1 MEKISFPFMSW
12 RDELSA
18 AEVASI
24 DNDFILLDRPVVS
37 HVIHYPFKVD
47 VTTAII
53 CLKGRMKGAINMQPY
68 DAQGPCLFVILSG
81 QIMQYESFSDDFSGL
96 FIIMSSRFLNE
107 LMMSAQE
114 RLPLNLSIQDTPC
127 VSLTEREIGAMVSY
141 FNMLKEALVVKE
153 NPYRMEI
160 AKHLT
165 KAFFYGAGYHIH
177 RLAENKEDQSKQEV
191 LVEKFLSL
199 VQTHYKEQ
207 RGLEFYADKLCL
219 TPKHVSKV
227 IKETSGTSANDW
239 IDSHVILEA
248 KALLKSTNMTV
259 QQISDELNF
268 PSQSFFGKYFKRHT
282 GLAPKDYRKG

>member
-1 MEKISFPFMSW
+1 MEKIAFPFMSW
-12 RDELSA
+12 RHELNA

-24 DNDFILLDRPVVS
+24 DNDFILLERPVIS
-37 HVIHYPFKVD
+37 QVIHYPFKVD
-47 VTTAII
+47 VTIAIF
-53 CLKGRMKGAINMQPY
+53 CLKGQMKGSINMQPY
-68 DAQGPCLFVILSG
+68 DAQGPCLFVILSD

-114 RLPLNLSIQDTPC
+114 RLPLSLSIQHTPC
-127 VSLTEREIGAMVSY
+127 IPLTEREIGAMVSY
-141 FNMLKEALVVKE
+141 FNMLKDALVVKE

-177 RLAENKEDQSKQEV
+177 RLAENKQDKSKQEV

-227 IKETSGTSANDW
+227 IKETSGKSANDW
-239 IDSHVILEA
+239 IDDHVILEA

-259 QQISDELNF
+259 QQISDNLNF

-282 GLAPKDYRKG
+282 GEAPKDYRKG